1 MNNLLG
7 EIIHLK
13 TVVVCG
19 LAGTMRDEKK
29 ERAKV
34 HFRHA
39 LCRELSPDEQKYL
52 SLSSMAVPIN
62 DLELIELQKE
72 QIRTNLVEIR
82 RRAEGASPV
91 PGNVENQ
98 PVITRDTN
106 HAESQAQNNKE
117 S

>member
-1 MNNLLG
+1 MRG
-7 EIIHLK
+7 E
-13 TVVVCG
+13 
-19 LAGTMRDEKK
+19 EK

-72 QIRTNLVEIR
+72 QLGTKLVER
-82 RRAEGASPV
+82 RRRVEGASPV
-91 PGNVENQ
+91 SGDVENQ
-98 PVITRDTN
+98 PVIKRDIN
-106 HAESQAQNNKE
+106 HEESQAQNEE
-117 S
+117 SSA